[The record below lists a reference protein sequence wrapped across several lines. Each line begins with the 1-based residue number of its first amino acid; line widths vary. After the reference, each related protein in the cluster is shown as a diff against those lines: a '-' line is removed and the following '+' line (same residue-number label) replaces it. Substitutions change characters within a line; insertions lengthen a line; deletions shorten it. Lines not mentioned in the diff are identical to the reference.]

1 MKLEKDHTSG
11 QLFKTIEGNL
21 RVTGKISDVYS
32 KEEVDAKFTPNA
44 PESNVTVST
53 ASTPSS
59 NNVGKDGDL
68 WYYCEE

>member
-21 RVTGKISDVYS
+21 WVTGKISDVYS

-68 WYYCEE
+68 WYFCEE

>member
-1 MKLEKDHTSG
+1 MKLEKDHTAG
-11 QLFKTIEGNL
+11 QQFKTIEGNL
-21 RVTGKISDVYS
+21 WVTGKISDVYS

>member
-1 MKLEKDHTSG
+1 MKLEPDHTAG
-11 QLFKTIEGNL
+11 QQFKTIEGNL
-21 RVTGKISDVYS
+21 WVTGKISDVYS
-32 KEEVDAKFTPNA
+32 KEEVDAKFTPGA

-68 WYYCEE
+68 WYFCEE